1 MYVYSLGQWLLFFF
15 LYCFLGW
22 VWESCYVSAKRR
34 QWVNRGF
41 LHGPMLPIYGTGAVI
56 ILLAT
61 IPVRDSL
68 WLVFLLGMLAATA
81 LEYVTGAAME
91 ALFKVRYWDYSKQPF
106 NLNGYICLT
115 SSLAWGAFSILL
127 VRFLHPPVEDLVLRL
142 PAFLVD
148 PLAFLLTIAVTVDAV
163 RSFQAAMD
171 LREVLTRLTEENEDL
186 RRLAKRVEVISAFA
200 EEDLRRFRER
210 TEVERLL
217 RQERW
222 EDTRRQIQEAYA
234 KGARRRQAQLEE
246 SLRRRT
252 DAKLTA
258 LANIQE
264 ALEAYRDR
272 AGSCQGRDRGVS
284 GGPPGG
290 SPAAFGPTPGPGS
303 FHPRPHRQALS
314 PVPAHPAGQ
323 PLRQRQSLCRGPGVP
338 AEAGGSPGG
347 GGRRMRKAGATA
359 PALQSGRW
367 FHTERTSLL
376 FVSPY
381 SNSPSLSEPTIL
393 YKQSGTAEGC
403 AALSIRMAAWT
414 CSPQRAGPRGNPESA
429 GCTGHRLRCSPPAP
443 RCRRWVP
450 HRMRPGR
457 RIPPA
462 GQTGR

>member
-186 RRLAKRVEVISAFA
+186 RR
-200 EEDLRRFRER
+200 FRER

-272 AGSCQGRDRGVS
+272 LAAARDLTEESLEARRAEVQQLLDRLRDREAS
-284 GGPPGG
+284 IR
-290 SPAAFGPTPGPGS
+290 ARTA
-303 FHPRPHRQALS
+303 RRY
-314 PVPAHPAGQ
+314 
-323 PLRQRQSLCRGPGVP
+323 RQSLR
-338 AEAGGSPGG
+338 
-347 GGRRMRKAGATA
+347 
-359 PALQSGRW
+359 
-367 FHTERTSLL
+367 
-376 FVSPY
+376 
-381 SNSPSLSEPTIL
+381 IL
-393 YKQSGTAEGC
+393 
-403 AALSIRMAAWT
+403 
-414 CSPQRAGPRGNPESA
+414 RGNPSASAKAFAEALES
-429 GCTGHRLRCSPPAP
+429 LRELGD
-443 RCRRWVP
+443 RREGEV
-450 HRMRPGR
+450 GE
-457 RIPPA
+457 
-462 GQTGR
+462 

>member
-222 EDTRRQIQEAYA
+222 EDTLQQLRDAGIGGRLVLLVGVVPGSEFSQCGRQLFRRAGIF
-234 KGARRRQAQLEE
+234 RR
-246 SLRRRT
+246 
-252 DAKLTA
+252 
-258 LANIQE
+258 E
-264 ALEAYRDR
+264 ALHQLRDAVAHHVLELFHR
-272 AGSCQGRDRGVS
+272 K
-284 GGPPGG
+284 GGP
-290 SPAAFGPTPGPGS
+290 AVLCT
-303 FHPRPHRQALS
+303 HPVACIGK
-314 PVPAHPAGQ
+314 VVD
-323 PLRQRQSLCRGPGVP
+323 GVQQ
-338 AEAGGSPGG
+338 
-347 GGRRMRKAGATA
+347 GAV
-359 PALQSGRW
+359 Q
-367 FHTERTSLL
+367 
-376 FVSPY
+376 
-381 SNSPSLSEPTIL
+381 I
-393 YKQSGTAEGC
+393 K
-403 AALSIRMAAWT
+403 
-414 CSPQRAGPRGNPESA
+414 
-429 GCTGHRLRCSPPAP
+429 
-443 RCRRWVP
+443 
-450 HRMRPGR
+450 
-457 RIPPA
+457 
-462 GQTGR
+462 

>member
-222 EDTRRQIQEAYA
+222 EDPPPDSGGLCQGRPTPPGPAGGVPAPPDRC
-234 KGARRRQAQLEE
+234 QADGPCQHPGGSGGLPGP
-246 SLRRRT
+246 
-252 DAKLTA
+252 
-258 LANIQE
+258 
-264 ALEAYRDR
+264 
-272 AGSCQGRDRGVS
+272 AGSCQGPDRGVS

-347 GGRRMRKAGATA
+347 GGRRMRKAGAAA

-393 YKQSGTAEGC
+393 YKQSGTAFGC

>member
-210 TEVERLL
+210 TEVPRAP
-217 RQERW
+217 
-222 EDTRRQIQEAYA
+222 DA
-234 KGARRRQAQLEE
+234 ARPSWR
-246 SLRRRT
+246 
-252 DAKLTA
+252 
-258 LANIQE
+258 
-264 ALEAYRDR
+264 
-272 AGSCQGRDRGVS
+272 
-284 GGPPGG
+284 
-290 SPAAFGPTPGPGS
+290 SP
-303 FHPRPHRQALS
+303 
-314 PVPAHPAGQ
+314 
-323 PLRQRQSLCRGPGVP
+323 
-338 AEAGGSPGG
+338 
-347 GGRRMRKAGATA
+347 
-359 PALQSGRW
+359 
-367 FHTERTSLL
+367 
-376 FVSPY
+376 
-381 SNSPSLSEPTIL
+381 
-393 YKQSGTAEGC
+393 C
-403 AALSIRMAAWT
+403 AA
-414 CSPQRAGPRGNPESA
+414 GPMPS
-429 GCTGHRLRCSPPAP
+429 
-443 RCRRWVP
+443 
-450 HRMRPGR
+450 
-457 RIPPA
+457 
-462 GQTGR
+462 

>member
-1 MYVYSLGQWLLFFF
+1 MYVYTPGQWALLFFF
-15 LYCFLGW
+15 YCFCGW
-22 VWESCYVSAKRR
+22 VWESCYVSARQH

-41 LHGPMLPIYGTGAVI
+41 LHGPLLPIYGSGAII
-56 ILLAT
+56 ILFVTL
-61 IPVRDSL
+61 PVADNLR
-68 WLVFLLGMLAATA
+68 LVYVLGMLAATL
-81 LEYVTGAAME
+81 LEYVVGAVME
-91 ALFKVRYWDYSKQPF
+91 QLFKVRYWDYTKQPC
-106 NLNGYICLT
+106 NLHGYICLT

-171 LREVLTRLTEENEDL
+171 LREVLTKLTEENEDL

-272 AGSCQGRDRGVS
+272 LAAARDLTEESLEARRAEVQQLLDRLRDREAS
-284 GGPPGG
+284 IR
-290 SPAAFGPTPGPGS
+290 ARTA
-303 FHPRPHRQALS
+303 RRY
-314 PVPAHPAGQ
+314 
-323 PLRQRQSLCRGPGVP
+323 RQSLR
-338 AEAGGSPGG
+338 
-347 GGRRMRKAGATA
+347 
-359 PALQSGRW
+359 
-367 FHTERTSLL
+367 
-376 FVSPY
+376 
-381 SNSPSLSEPTIL
+381 IL
-393 YKQSGTAEGC
+393 
-403 AALSIRMAAWT
+403 
-414 CSPQRAGPRGNPESA
+414 RGNPSASAKAFAEALES
-429 GCTGHRLRCSPPAP
+429 LRKLGD
-443 RCRRWVP
+443 RRE
-450 HRMRPGR
+450 GED
-457 RIPPA
+457 
-462 GQTGR
+462 GE

>member
-68 WLVFLLGMLAATA
+68 WLIFLLGMLAATA

-127 VRFLHPPVEDLVLRL
+127 VRFLHPPVEELVLRL
-142 PAFLVD
+142 PAFLAD
-148 PLAFLLTIAVTVDAV
+148 ALACVLTVYFTADTV

-186 RRLAKRVEVISAFA
+186 RRLAKRAEVISAFA

-222 EDTRRQIQEAYA
+222 EDTLQQLRDARI
-234 KGARRRQAQLEE
+234 KRARRRQLLLEE

-252 DAKLTA
+252 TAKLKA
-258 LANIQE
+258 LDNIRE

-272 AGSCQGRDRGVS
+272 LETARDLTGEALEARMAEVQQLLEQLRDREAVIR
-284 GGPPGG
+284 
-290 SPAAFGPTPGPGS
+290 ARTA
-303 FHPRPHRQALS
+303 RRY
-314 PVPAHPAGQ
+314 
-323 PLRQRQSLCRGPGVP
+323 RQSLR
-338 AEAGGSPGG
+338 
-347 GGRRMRKAGATA
+347 
-359 PALQSGRW
+359 
-367 FHTERTSLL
+367 
-376 FVSPY
+376 
-381 SNSPSLSEPTIL
+381 IL
-393 YKQSGTAEGC
+393 
-403 AALSIRMAAWT
+403 
-414 CSPQRAGPRGNPESA
+414 RGNPSATAKAFSEALES
-429 GCTGHRLRCSPPAP
+429 LRKLGD
-443 RCRRWVP
+443 RRED
-450 HRMRPGR
+450 GK
-457 RIPPA
+457 
-462 GQTGR
+462 

>member
-148 PLAFLLTIAVTVDAV
+148 PLAFLLTIAVTVDAA

-171 LREVLTRLTEENEDL
+171 LREVLTKLTEENEDL
-186 RRLAKRVEVISAFA
+186 RRLAKRVEVYSAFA
-200 EEDLRRFRER
+200 EDDLRRFREK
-210 TEVERLL
+210 TEVDRLQ

-222 EDTRRQIQEAYA
+222 EDTLQQMRDAHIKR
-234 KGARRRQAQLEE
+234 ARRRQLLLEE

-252 DAKLTA
+252 GAKLTA
-258 LANIQE
+258 LANIRE
-264 ALEAYRDR
+264 ALEAYQKRLQDAKDLTGEALEARLAEVSQLLEKLRDR
-272 AGSCQGRDRGVS
+272 EEDIRTRTAN
-284 GGPPGG
+284 
-290 SPAAFGPTPGPGS
+290 
-303 FHPRPHRQALS
+303 HYNQAL
-314 PVPAHPAGQ
+314 
-323 PLRQRQSLCRGPGVP
+323 R
-338 AEAGGSPGG
+338 
-347 GGRRMRKAGATA
+347 
-359 PALQSGRW
+359 
-367 FHTERTSLL
+367 
-376 FVSPY
+376 
-381 SNSPSLSEPTIL
+381 IL
-393 YKQSGTAEGC
+393 
-403 AALSIRMAAWT
+403 
-414 CSPQRAGPRGNPESA
+414 RGNPSATAKAFSEALES
-429 GCTGHRLRCSPPAP
+429 LRELGD
-443 RCRRWVP
+443 RREDED
-450 HRMRPGR
+450 
-457 RIPPA
+457 
-462 GQTGR
+462 